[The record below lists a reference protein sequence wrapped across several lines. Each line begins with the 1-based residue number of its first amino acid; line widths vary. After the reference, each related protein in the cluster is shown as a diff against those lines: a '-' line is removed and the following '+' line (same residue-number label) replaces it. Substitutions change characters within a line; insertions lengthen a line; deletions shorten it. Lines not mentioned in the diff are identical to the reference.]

1 MWIIIG
7 CPRVSVIR
15 SELWMMMNIG
25 TSILIVR
32 KGENQENLWR
42 FLKIIWTRGNKTW
55 RSGVPPK
62 ALCPTFPSQVMSA
75 ADDGGWLHRGW
86 LRPLTLDR

>member
-1 MWIIIG
+1 
-7 CPRVSVIR
+7 
-15 SELWMMMNIG
+15 MMMNIG

-55 RSGVPPK
+55 RSRVPPE
-62 ALCPTFPSQVMSA
+62 AFVSHFPLSGA
-75 ADDGGWLHRGW
+75 ECDG
-86 LRPLTLDR
+86 